1 MKTGQGGI
9 RQAFS
14 QTLAGREGPRLSE
27 NRVQK
32 WFPLLP
38 EIPAMNEIALDKGT
52 VLLVS
57 RGPIYIIF
65 NAYLFLR
72 ERERERER
80 ERQSV

>member
-14 QTLAGREGPRLSE
+14 QTLTGREGPRLCE

-32 WFPLLP
+32 WFSLLP

-65 NAYLFLR
+65 TLIYF
-72 ERERERER
+72 
-80 ERQSV
+80 